1 MILFIDSCSEVWC
14 LGPELSALYYL
25 INVDLVSS
33 SLHCGF
39 WHVPKISMMKN
50 MSAAGFPEPCQVLVL
65 HSLLPYTGAVNNT
78 ELQQHLRLWKPQWTC
93 SPRSKHGILYNH
105 VNWVNL
111 LCYPGLNTYGRLIRF
126 QNGIRVLYKLKTV
139 YCKVK
144 PPIKLAYC

>member
-93 SPRSKHGILYNH
+93 SPRSKHGILYKALFLILFLLGNFIH
-105 VNWVNL
+105 VLWLCCQSRCLPNL
-111 LCYPGLNTYGRLIRF
+111 LFLQVLMFSSLWTSLPGF
-126 QNGIRVLYKLKTV
+126 
-139 YCKVK
+139 
-144 PPIKLAYC
+144 P